1 VGASGAL
8 TLGLAVHRAAGTF
21 HRCVSRYLAL
31 TEFSRRLLIR
41 DGFPADRIVVK
52 PNSVPDPGFTP
63 QARTDERRLVFA
75 GRLIGIKG
83 VRTLLDAW
91 PKVPAGM
98 KLVIAGD
105 GELRSLVEDRAREVV
120 GRLGRMPNAPVVVG
134 ITDRGDPE
142 ALLGLVQ
149 AGLGGYLLA
158 HREAA
163 GLAEAIRAC
172 TAGIFVIDA
181 EIMSELAHDSPLYR
195 YVPAPE
201 EVERARLLSQR
212 EIEVLSRI
220 ARGKTTAQVA
230 QELYISPKT
239 VRNHLSHVMQKLG
252 VRDRT
257 QAVLFAL
264 RVGLIRRQDLL
275 G

>member
-1 VGASGAL
+1 MLKILVATGRPLVREGLQRILEGAPGLQVVG
-8 TLGLAVHRAAGTF
+8 HAAGP
-21 HRCVSRYLAL
+21 
-31 TEFSRRLLIR
+31 EPLL
-41 DGFPADRIVVK
+41 DRVREL
-52 PNSVPDPGFTP
+52 VPD
-63 QARTDERRLVFA
+63 V
-75 GRLIGIKG
+75 
-83 VRTLLDAW
+83 VLLDLSLA
-91 PKVPAGM
+91 
-98 KLVIAGD
+98 AGD
-105 GELRSLVEDRAREVV
+105 ARELV
-120 GRLGRMPNAPVVVG
+120 GRIGRMPGSPVVVG
-134 ITDRGDPE
+134 ITDRADPH

-158 HREAA
+158 NREAA
-163 GLAEAIRAC
+163 GLSEAIRAC

-181 EIMSELAHDSPLYR
+181 EIMSELASDSPLYR

-212 EIEVLSRI
+212 ELEVLSRI

-230 QELYISPKT
+230 RELFISPKT
-239 VRNHLSHVMQKLG
+239 VRNHLSHIMQKLG

-264 RVGLIRRQDLL
+264 RVGLIRRHDLL

>member
-1 VGASGAL
+1 MVKVLIATGRPLIGEGLQRVLEGAAGLQVTGHAAAAGAL
-8 TLGLAVHRAAGTF
+8 LERVRELEPDVVLLDLGLVG
-21 HRCVSRYLAL
+21 
-31 TEFSRRLLIR
+31 
-41 DGFPADRIVVK
+41 
-52 PNSVPDPGFTP
+52 
-63 QARTDERRLVFA
+63 
-75 GRLIGIKG
+75 
-83 VRTLLDAW
+83 
-91 PKVPAGM
+91 
-98 KLVIAGD
+98 
-105 GELRSLVEDRAREVV
+105 DRARELVS
-120 GRLGRMPNAPVVVG
+120 RLGRMPSAPVVVG
-134 ITDRGDPE
+134 ITDRADPE

-158 HREAA
+158 NREAA

>member
-1 VGASGAL
+1 MVKIVIATGRPLIREGLQRVLEGAPGLQVAGHAATAGAL
-8 TLGLAVHRAAGTF
+8 LERVREL
-21 HRCVSRYLAL
+21 
-31 TEFSRRLLIR
+31 EP
-41 DGFPADRIVVK
+41 DVV
-52 PNSVPDPGFTP
+52 
-63 QARTDERRLVFA
+63 
-75 GRLIGIKG
+75 
-83 VRTLLDAW
+83 LLD
-91 PKVPAGM
+91 
-98 KLVIAGD
+98 LD
-105 GELRSLVEDRAREVV
+105 LVEDRAREVV

-220 ARGKTTAQVA
+220 ACGKTTAQVA

-252 VRDRT
+252 VHDRT